1 MREFNYSKLLELNIP
16 ANMYDLIAKIY
27 EYKGKQELYVENF
40 SDVLEKMVEV
50 AKIQSTKSSNA
61 IEGIYTNDGRLEEL
75 MKKKSVP
82 RNRNEE
88 EIYGYREVLDIIH
101 ENYENIEITKNNIL
115 TLHNRLYS
123 YSGGSHKGKFKS
135 IDNSI
140 VETNALGE
148 KRIRFQPVSAFETES
163 YIDKLISAYDAA
175 INLKIPP
182 LLLIPVVVHDFL
194 CIHPFFDGNGRM
206 SRLITLLLLYKNGFF
221 VGKYISLEMIIED
234 TKDSYYEELQASSE
248 NWHSGTNDE
257 LPFIKYMLSVIYKAY
272 SECDERFRLI
282 GEKSLT
288 SAERVL
294 KVFDNTLEALSKSDI
309 VILCPDI
316 SKRTIERALKEL
328 SDGGLIKQIGSG
340 RATKYIKVEG
350 LYE

>member
-61 IEGIYTNDGRLEEL
+61 IEGISTNDGRLEEL

-140 VETNALGE
+140 VETNVLGE

-340 RATKYIKVEG
+340 RATKYIKVES

>member
-27 EYKGKQELYVENF
+27 EYKGKQEIYVENF

-61 IEGIYTNDGRLEEL
+61 IEGISTNDGRLEEL

-140 VETNALGE
+140 VETNVLGE

-175 INLKIPP
+175 INLKMPP

-248 NWHSGTNDE
+248 NWNSGTNDE

-340 RATKYIKVEG
+340 RATKYIKVES

>member
-1 MREFNYSKLLELNIP
+1 MREFNYSKLLGLHIP
-16 ANMYDLIAKIY
+16 AKMYDLISKIY
-27 EYKGKQELYVENF
+27 EYKGKQELYVGNF
-40 SDVLEKMVEV
+40 PDILEKMVEV

-61 IEGIYTNDGRLEEL
+61 IEGISTNDSRLEEL
-75 MKKKSVP
+75 MKKKSGP

-101 ENYENIEITKNNIL
+101 DNYENIELTKKNLL

-123 YSGGSHKGKFKS
+123 YSGERHKGKWKS
-135 IDNSI
+135 MDNSI
-140 VETNALGE
+140 VETNTLGE
-148 KRIRFQPVSAFETES
+148 KRIRFQPVSALETEK
-163 YIDKLISAYDAA
+163 YIDEMIRAYDEA
-175 INLKIPP
+175 IRMKIPP

-194 CIHPFFDGNGRM
+194 CIHPFSDGNGRM
-206 SRLITLLLLYKNGFF
+206 SRLLTLLLLYKNDFF

-248 NWHSGTNDE
+248 NWHSGDNDE

-272 SECDERFRLI
+272 SECDERFKMI

-288 SAERVL
+288 SAERVM
-294 KVFDNTLEALSKSDI
+294 KVFENSLEALSKSDL

-328 SDGGLIKQIGSG
+328 RDRGLIKQIGSG
-340 RATKYIKVEG
+340 RSTKYSKA
-350 LYE
+350 

>member
-61 IEGIYTNDGRLEEL
+61 IEGISTNDGRLEEL

-140 VETNALGE
+140 VETNVLGE